1 MTSEKNKS
9 LSPKVSTKTK
19 HLRIRNSVIFE
30 KTPEYENPAV
40 AIITQN
46 TLITLVL
53 VSGMSPSIITET
65 VWKLGYESPAV
76 VPDEVVVITT
86 ADGSEKI
93 NSTLLKPKKGWKR
106 SVWESL
112 RNDIFSKAKLPTN
125 SKKLQLSIR
134 IIEIPDIETGIRKPA
149 KDIRTKND
157 NDQAAN
163 FIIHTLSPLTESED
177 NHVIASIAGG
187 RKTMGALL
195 YAAMSLVGKETDRVT
210 HVLVNEPYETCRDF
224 FYPTQPL
231 QILEIMKPAAEAVI
245 ELADI
250 SFVPLRNK
258 FKELDEPRRTFSG
271 LVQLYSRKEKGAL
284 NKAPSVE
291 LDIET
296 FILKVNGR
304 PIQLSKGREAT
315 LVNFLL
321 QRAKNG
327 DTVYSN
333 RDDAVPDLN
342 NFVIEWKKN
351 NPSDTTLERF
361 SGGISIEDINRALNT
376 LREKLEKAGLGGAI
390 SYLAPERAR
399 VGFEIS

>member
-1 MTSEKNKS
+1 
-9 LSPKVSTKTK
+9 
-19 HLRIRNSVIFE
+19 
-30 KTPEYENPAV
+30 
-40 AIITQN
+40 
-46 TLITLVL
+46 
-53 VSGMSPSIITET
+53 
-65 VWKLGYESPAV
+65 
-76 VPDEVVVITT
+76 
-86 ADGSEKI
+86 
-93 NSTLLKPKKGWKR
+93 
-106 SVWESL
+106 
-112 RNDIFSKAKLPTN
+112 
-125 SKKLQLSIR
+125 
-134 IIEIPDIETGIRKPA
+134 
-149 KDIRTKND
+149 
-157 NDQAAN
+157 
-163 FIIHTLSPLTESED
+163 
-177 NHVIASIAGG
+177 
-187 RKTMGALL
+187 
-195 YAAMSLVGKETDRVT
+195 
-210 HVLVNEPYETCRDF
+210 
-224 FYPTQPL
+224 
-231 QILEIMKPAAEAVI
+231 MKPAAEAVI